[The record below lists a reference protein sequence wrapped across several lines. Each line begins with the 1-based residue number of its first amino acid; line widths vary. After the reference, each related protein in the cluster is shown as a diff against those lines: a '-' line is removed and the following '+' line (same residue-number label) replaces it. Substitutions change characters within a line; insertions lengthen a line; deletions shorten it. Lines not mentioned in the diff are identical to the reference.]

1 MVSGSTTC
9 FHVAMSVSWAGNRGG
24 LLKLVLE
31 WIQNELICI
40 TEMASIT
47 SQSYPYK
54 FYASMSSVLL

>member
-1 MVSGSTTC
+1 
-9 FHVAMSVSWAGNRGG
+9 MSVSWAGNRGG